1 MTRIQIVFK
10 GAGVIMQCQK
20 KHSWNNTW
28 RDL

>member
-20 KHSWNNTW
+20 NTVETI
-28 RDL
+28 RDVI